1 MCNFYKFKEASN
13 VIILIGGE
21 KGGTGKTT
29 ISTNLA
35 AKMIS
40 KNEDVLLIDTDKQGS
55 ASAWCSVRDENTNV
69 KRIPCI
75 QKFGMGIVGE
85 IKDLSTRY
93 KNIIIDAGGRD
104 SIELRSA
111 MTVADKIY
119 IPLQA
124 SQFDV
129 WTIAAMDNLVSLAK
143 PMNPQLRAFLI
154 INRASTNP
162 SVSESKDVMDLF
174 EDIEH
179 LKILNCILR
188 DRIAYRKA
196 AQRGLA
202 VFELDQPDNKSV
214 CEIDSFYE
222 EVRDNSE

>member
-1 MCNFYKFKEASN
+1 M
-13 VIILIGGE
+13 IILIGGE

-35 AKMIS
+35 AQMVASNK
-40 KNEDVLLIDTDKQGS
+40 EVLLIDTDKQSS
-55 ASAWCSVRDENTNV
+55 ASSWCAVRDEHPQV

-75 QKFGMGIVGE
+75 QKFGLNIANE
-85 IKDLSTRY
+85 IKELASKYD
-93 KNIIIDAGGRD
+93 NIIIDAGGRD
-104 SIELRSA
+104 SIELRAA
-111 MTVADKIY
+111 MTVADKLY

-129 WTIAAMDNLVSLAK
+129 WTIATMDNIVNIGKSL
-143 PMNPQLRAFLI
+143 NPNLQAFVV

-162 SVSESKDVMDLF
+162 GVSEAKDAKELF
-174 EDIEH
+174 DEIEH
-179 LKILNCILR
+179 IKFLECVFH

-202 VFELDQPDNKSV
+202 VFELDQTDAKSV
-214 CEIDSFYE
+214 AELETFYK
-222 EVRDNSE
+222 EVVNTNGKK